1 MKFRTMFRTVRPF
14 ISALAVIITAA
25 LLVFVIYFTELGL
38 LWIAFLGGI
47 LVAAILAEAT
57 RVSRV
62 EWLATLRT
70 ARLSN
75 IKEKLERETQL
86 RRIAEEAVAAGKSRL
101 HLIDDVLPTMVAF
114 FDVEGLCQYHNRA
127 FADWLHLR
135 PEQTRG
141 QHIRKVLGT
150 NVYQETAASIR
161 QALDGHQV
169 QYARTQQ
176 MPDGAVYRLN
186 VENVPQFGEDGR
198 VSGFYMLMN
207 DVTSPGDLHKPV
219 QTESGAAPH
228 AGNVAH
234 APGTI
239 HDAKSSQD
247 SFVDSFSE
255 QVMGQKDAEH
265 IRAAIEKGDFSLFC
279 QLISPIMD
287 GSAEAEHYE
296 ILVRLTEE
304 EESMIPPGAFFPL
317 AEKHGLMPH
326 LDRWVVQHV
335 AEWASR
341 QNSPDDK
348 RSNSVFFINV
358 SGATMGDPGF
368 PEFLKLTLMEH
379 DVPGAR
385 LCFEIPNSELA
396 RSPELVAEFARQV
409 RERGCLVALS
419 GFGRDRI
426 SFDLIRGF
434 RIEFLKIDG
443 GIIFNILRDPV
454 ELAKI
459 TAINRVAKKIGVK
472 TIAELVED
480 EETIAKL
487 KTVGIDFA
495 QGFGISRPQ
504 PLAT

>member
-1 MKFRTMFRTVRPF
+1 MRFRTMLRTVRPF
-14 ISALAVIITAA
+14 ISALAVILTAA
-25 LLVFVIYFTELGL
+25 LLIFAIYFTDLGL

-47 LVAAILAEAT
+47 LVSAILAEAT

-75 IKEKLERETQL
+75 IKEKLERETLL
-86 RRIAEEAVAAGKSRL
+86 RRMAEETVAAGKSRL
-101 HLIDDVLPTMVAF
+101 HLIDEVLPTMVAL
-114 FDVEGLCQYHNRA
+114 FDVEGHCQYHNRA

-135 PEQTRG
+135 PDQTRG
-141 QHIRKVLGT
+141 QHIRKVLGA
-150 NVYQETAASIR
+150 NAYQETAASIR

-169 QYARTQQ
+169 QYARTQT
-176 MPDGAVYRLN
+176 MPDGAIYRLN
-186 VENVPQFGEDGR
+186 VEHIPQFGEDGR

-207 DVTSPGDLHKPV
+207 DVTSPGDLHKAV
-219 QTESGAAPH
+219 QTGSGAAAH

-234 APGTI
+234 AQDVI
-239 HDAKSSQD
+239 HDGKSSQD

-279 QLISPIMD
+279 QLISPIA
-287 GSAEAEHYE
+287 GSNEAEHYE
-296 ILVRLTEE
+296 VLVRLTEE

-326 LDRWVVQHV
+326 LDRWVVRHV
-335 AEWASR
+335 TEWASR
-341 QNSPDDK
+341 QNSADEK
-348 RSNSVFFINV
+348 RNKSIFFINV
-358 SGATMGDPGF
+358 SGATMADPGF
-368 PEFLKLTLMEH
+368 PEFLKLTLLEH
-379 DVPGAR
+379 EVSGAR

-396 RSPELVAEFARQV
+396 KSPDVVAEFARQV

-426 SFDLIRGF
+426 SFDMIRGF

-459 TAINRVAKKIGVK
+459 TAIDRVAKKIGVK

-480 EETIAKL
+480 DGTIAKL
-487 KTVGIDFA
+487 KEVGIDFA

-504 PLAT
+504 PLAK